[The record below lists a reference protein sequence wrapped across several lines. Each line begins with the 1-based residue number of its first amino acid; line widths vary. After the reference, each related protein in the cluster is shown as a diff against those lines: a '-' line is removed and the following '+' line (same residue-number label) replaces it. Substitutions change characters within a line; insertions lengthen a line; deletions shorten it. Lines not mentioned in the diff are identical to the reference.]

1 MIPGW
6 VFRYLCLV
14 TALANMAGNVGLL
27 LFYEPLFEL
36 IGVPLPDD
44 MHAFALESVLSF
56 TMGVVALLVFLDP
69 ARNRDLLKI
78 GIIGKGAY
86 GLITYYFY
94 VVHQVHWFYLVF
106 VAWDALFVV
115 VFFLYWIKL
124 ASPDLLERREDILA
138 GLAPPVGQEPSK
150 RALIVSF
157 SLTGNGK
164 QAVERLTAGL
174 EAEGYEVDLTHPV
187 PAEAIYRFPM
197 SPGDF
202 TRIILRAFVRKG
214 AAVSALKTPDDRDD
228 YDLVVIESQTW
239 LLGAS
244 APVEATLYD
253 ARNLRL
259 FSGRDAA
266 VLVVCRGAHR
276 RTEAM
281 LVRGLE
287 RCGANVIASRGFAHK
302 GREPLRLMSLWA
314 HLISKGEDSRLGR
327 WASKRYGLSAAE
339 LDVVERYGQALGRRA
354 RTKMAWVHARQRIL
368 DDLAAERE
376 REAEAAAAGG
386 RR

>member
-1 MIPGW
+1 VIPGW
-6 VFRYLCLV
+6 VFRYLCLL
-14 TALANMAGNVGLL
+14 TAVANMAGNVGLL
-27 LFYEPLFEL
+27 LFYKPLFEL

-44 MHAFALESVLSF
+44 LHAFALESVLSF
-56 TMGVVALLVFLDP
+56 TMGVVALLVFLNP

-115 VFFLYWIKL
+115 IFFLYWIKL

-138 GLAPPVGQEPSK
+138 GLAPPAGQEPAR
-150 RALIVSF
+150 RALVVTY

-164 QAVERLTAGL
+164 KAVARLQAGL
-174 EAEGYEVDLTHPV
+174 EREGYEVDLTHPV
-187 PAEAIYRFPM
+187 PAEQIYRFPM
-197 SPGDF
+197 SFLDF
-202 TRIILRAFVRKG
+202 LANILRAFVRKG
-214 AAVSALKTPDDRDD
+214 AAVSPLRTPDDRDD
-228 YDLVVIESQTW
+228 YDLVVVESQTW

-244 APVEATLYD
+244 APLEATLYD
-253 ARNLRL
+253 PRNLRL

-314 HLISKGEDSRLGR
+314 HLISKGKDNWLGR
-327 WASKRYGLSAAE
+327 WASRRYGLSDAD
-339 LDVVERYGQALGRRA
+339 LDVIERYGQALGRRA
-354 RTKMAWVHARQRIL
+354 RTKMDWVHARQRIL
-368 DDLAAERE
+368 DDLEAE
-376 REAEAAAAGG
+376 REAEATAAGG
-386 RR
+386 T